1 MKAVRRTAVSLL
13 LPSALLLAGLT
24 ACSAGPSPDAAPRPT
39 AVPAPSADP
48 TDSAWVQL
56 MIPMDEQAVALLD
69 LAERKATGHRLRSW
83 AARLRT
89 AQETELTALRG
100 LRDRMGLPDTD
111 VHEGHE
117 MPGMVTAR
125 DLERARTAEGA
136 PFDRLLVEEI
146 RDHLRQSR
154 RSRVRRPRRAPGP
167 RSRSAP
173 GRRWPRVRASW
184 PIWTSSRGRAADG
197 AGALR
202 TSVGPPGIKTP

>member
-1 MKAVRRTAVSLL
+1 MKAARRTAVPLL

-24 ACSAGPSPDAAPRPT
+24 ACSAGPTPDAAPRPT
-39 AVPAPSADP
+39 AVPAPSADR

-100 LRDRMGLPDTD
+100 LRDRMGLPPTD

-146 RDHLRQSR
+146 RDHLRQSAQ
-154 RSRVRRPRRAPGP
+154 V
-167 RSRSAP
+167 SRSEATA
-173 GRRWPRVRASW
+173 GGGAEAKERAR
-184 PIWTSSRGRAADG
+184 TMVAARAGQLADLGELPG
-197 AGALR
+197 AG
-202 TSVGPPGIKTP
+202 G